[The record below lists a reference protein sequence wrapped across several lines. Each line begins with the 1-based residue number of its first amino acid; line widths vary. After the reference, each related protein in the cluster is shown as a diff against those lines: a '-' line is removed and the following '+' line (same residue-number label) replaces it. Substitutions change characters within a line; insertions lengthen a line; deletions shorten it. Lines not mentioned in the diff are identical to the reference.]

1 MKKVLLPIDGSVR
14 SLRSIKMARQFY
26 DPGEAAFTIL
36 TVLSEEG
43 AADPAAEKQARE
55 ELEDWSAMLEGYS
68 VETAVRWGIPGPE
81 IVRFAERGCFDAIL
95 MTRAGR
101 GHRHKIGSVAS
112 HIVQEV
118 PYMDVLVMHEDK
130 N

>member
-14 SLRSIKMARQFY
+14 SLRSLKMAKQFY
-26 DPGEAAFTIL
+26 APGEAVFTIL
-36 TVLSEEG
+36 TVLPGDVSL
-43 AADPAAEKQARE
+43 DPAQKQKTQAE
-55 ELEDWSAMLEGYS
+55 LDDWATVLEGYQ
-68 VETAVRWGIPGPE
+68 VDTAIRQGVPGPE
-81 IVRFAERGCFDAIL
+81 IVRFAERGHFDAIL

-118 PYMDVLVMHEDK
+118 PYLDVLVMHEDK
-130 N
+130 H